1 MANGPLLWK
10 RIAWPLTLALMIAL
24 VFAQATLARS
34 GEPSE
39 INVPKKLKKKLKS
52 FEPSAALALG
62 TGEGYLIA
70 SDDTTEN
77 DDAMLFLMDA
87 EGNVNKEPVI
97 ISGVEKMTDIES
109 LSSDGDWIYAMGS
122 QSRNKSGKEKEERN
136 LFVRGKLVDG
146 DLAETEIIELRS
158 QLLRALPKVAALS
171 SVKAKLNQKLEIEAS
186 FVKEGR
192 LFVGLKDPQPRP
204 GTGLLLELGDA
215 HALFS
220 GENLQAAN
228 VRVAAELDFSAN
240 GGSLEKISDIVPTGD
255 KLLIAATLE
264 EGGGSIW
271 TLEHGK
277 LQRRAEFPDHQP
289 EGVAPGVSN
298 ETLVVFDQGEDAAL
312 FGHARF

>member
-10 RIAWPLTLALMIAL
+10 RLAWPLTLALMIAL

-34 GEPSE
+34 GAPSE
-39 INVPKKLKKKLKS
+39 INLPKKLKKKLKS
-52 FEPSAALALG
+52 FEPSAALVLS
-62 TGEGYLIA
+62 TGDGYLIA

-77 DDAMLFLMDA
+77 DDAMLFLMDD
-87 EGNVNKEPVI
+87 EGNVNKEPVV

-109 LSSDGDWIYAMGS
+109 LSSEGDWIYAMGS
-122 QSRNKSGKEKEERN
+122 QSRNKNGKEKEERN
-136 LFVRGKLVDG
+136 FFVRGKLVDG
-146 DLAETEIIELRS
+146 ALTETEIIELRS

-186 FVKEGR
+186 FVKDGR

-204 GTGLLLELGDA
+204 GTGLLLDLGDA
-215 HALFS
+215 QALFS

-228 VRVAAELDFSAN
+228 VRVAAELDFAAN
-240 GGSLEKISDIVPTGD
+240 GGSLEKISDIVPAGE

-264 EGGGSIW
+264 EGGGSLW
-271 TLEHGK
+271 TLDQGK
-277 LQRRAEFPDHQP
+277 LERREEFPDLQP
-289 EGVAPGVSN
+289 EGLAAREGD

-312 FGHARF
+312 FGHTRF